1 MKLDFCNSSKS
12 IHVERILHVQN
23 IWQTFISRPNKIVE
37 ISKRSFVK
45 LISNPHCF
53 SEIYCNNLFICFD
66 PLHINYT
73 ELSNHKHWIKGFLC
87 PLSWPITTCFLCKD
101 HICLIVCLWVS
112 KKIKSQIFLQ
122 MVELGYNFPSH
133 WNAYAS
139 LKWIFII
146 VREIFYSNANQLP
159 LWHME
164 S

>member
-1 MKLDFCNSSKS
+1 MKKALF
-12 IHVERILHVQN
+12 ILSLN
-23 IWQTFISRPNKIVE
+23 RRCRKYKTFFRLMVLKYTKI
-37 ISKRSFVK
+37 
-45 LISNPHCF
+45 
-53 SEIYCNNLFICFD
+53 CNNLFICFD

-101 HICLIVCLWVS
+101 HLCLIVCLWVS

-122 MVELGYNFPSH
+122 MVELGYNFQSH

-146 VREIFYSNANQLP
+146 VREIFYSNANQLH

>member
-12 IHVERILHVQN
+12 IHVERILHTQN
-23 IWQTFISRPNKIVE
+23 IWQNVILSLNKDCRNI
-37 ISKRSFVK
+37 KSFYGLK
-45 LISNPHCF
+45 HTKI
-53 SEIYCNNLFICFD
+53 CNNLFICFD

-73 ELSNHKHWIKGFLC
+73 ELSNHKHWIKGFLR

-101 HICLIVCLWVS
+101 HLCLIVCLWVS

-122 MVELGYNFPSH
+122 MVELGYNFQSH

-146 VREIFYSNANQLP
+146 IREIFYSNANQLL

-164 S
+164 R

>member
-12 IHVERILHVQN
+12 IHVERILHTQTIWQN
-23 IWQTFISRPNKIVE
+23 IILSPNKDCRNI
-37 ISKRSFVK
+37 KSFYGLK
-45 LISNPHCF
+45 YTKI
-53 SEIYCNNLFICFD
+53 CNNLFICFD

-101 HICLIVCLWVS
+101 HLCLIVCLWVS
-112 KKIKSQIFLQ
+112 KKIKSQIFLL
-122 MVELGYNFPSH
+122 MVELGYTFQSH

-146 VREIFYSNANQLP
+146 IREIFYSNANQLL